1 MILDLLFPPKCVL
14 CHKLLT
20 KQETDLCHSCR
31 ENVKLIPKQKR
42 RIPFVAQ
49 WTAMWYYKEDVK
61 SSIHRMKFFGARH
74 YAEIY
79 GRLLSMRI
87 QEIFPEGFDVLT
99 WVPISPARKKSRG
112 FDQGQLLAKA
122 VGKELGISPIRTLW
136 KTRDTPP
143 QSGFKDASMRR
154 ANVLGAYQ
162 VFLPK
167 RFAGKRVL
175 LLDDVITSGSTVSEC
190 ARMLVTAGA
199 KEVICAAVAAATNDK
214 K

>member
-1 MILDLLFPPKCVL
+1 MILELLFPSKCVL
-14 CHKLLT
+14 CRDLLT
-20 KQETDLCHSCR
+20 KQETDLCHRCR
-31 ENVKLIPKQKR
+31 ESIKMIPKQKR
-42 RIPFVAQ
+42 KIPFVAQ
-49 WTAMWYYKEDVK
+49 WTAMWYYKDDVK
-61 SSIHRMKFFGARH
+61 SSIRRMKFSGFRN
-74 YAEIY
+74 YADIY

-87 QEIFPEGFDVLT
+87 QDVCLDSFDILT
-99 WVPISPARKKSRG
+99 WAPISPARKQKRG
-112 FDQGQLLAKA
+112 FDQGQLITRA
-122 VGKELGISPIRTLW
+122 VGKELGVTPVRTLW
-136 KTRDTPP
+136 KIRDTPP

-154 ANVLGAYQ
+154 ANVLGAYR

-167 RFAGKRVL
+167 RFAGKRIL

>member
-1 MILDLLFPPKCVL
+1 MILNLLFPPKCVL
-14 CHKLLT
+14 CHKLLAE
-20 KQETDLCHSCR
+20 QETDLCHSCR

-42 RIPFVAQ
+42 KIPFVAH

-61 SSIHRMKFFGARH
+61 SSIHRFKFFGCRN
-74 YAEIY
+74 YADVY
-79 GRLLSMRI
+79 GRLLAMRI
-87 QEIFPEGFDVLT
+87 QEVFPEGFDLLT
-99 WVPISPARKKSRG
+99 WAPISLARRQKRG
-112 FDQGQLLAKA
+112 YDQGKLLAKA
-122 VGKELGISPIRTLW
+122 VGRELGIPPVRTLW
-136 KTRDTPP
+136 KFRDTPP

-167 RFAGKRVL
+167 RFAGKRIL

-190 ARMLVTAGA
+190 ARMLITAGA
-199 KEVICAAVAAATNDK
+199 KEVMCAAVAAASSDK

>member
-1 MILDLLFPPKCVL
+1 MILELLFPSKCVL
-14 CHKLLT
+14 CCKLLS

-31 ENVKLIPKQKR
+31 ESVKLIPRQKR
-42 RIPFVAQ
+42 KIPFVAQ

-61 SSIHRMKFFGARH
+61 SSIHRLKFFGARN
-74 YAEIY
+74 YADIY

-87 QEIFPEGFDVLT
+87 LDIFPDGFDILT
-99 WVPISPARKKSRG
+99 WAPISPARRQKRG
-112 FDQGQLLAKA
+112 FDQGQLIAKA
-122 VGKELGISPIRTLW
+122 VGKELGITPIRTLW
-136 KTRDTPP
+136 KIRDTPP
-143 QSGFKDASMRR
+143 QSGFKDAAMRR

-167 RFAGKRVL
+167 RFAGKKIL
-175 LLDDVITSGSTVSEC
+175 ILDDVVTSGSTVSEC

-199 KEVICAAVAAATNDK
+199 KEVICAAVAAASNDK